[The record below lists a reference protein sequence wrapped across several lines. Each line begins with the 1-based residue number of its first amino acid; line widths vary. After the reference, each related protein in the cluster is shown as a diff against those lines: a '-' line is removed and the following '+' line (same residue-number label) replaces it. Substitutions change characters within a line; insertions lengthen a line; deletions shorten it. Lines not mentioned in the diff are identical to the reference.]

1 MLNWKGLNSQGAPAA
16 GGATLLEE
24 GELRSDGGATSVQPG
39 GFELRFILSFT
50 REQVWIELTLT
61 LTLILTLT
69 LTLTRTLTLA
79 PTLTLSLSLS

>member
-1 MLNWKGLNSQGAPAA
+1 MLNWKGLNTQGAPAA

-50 REQVWIELTLT
+50 REQVWIEF
-61 LTLILTLT
+61 
-69 LTLTRTLTLA
+69 
-79 PTLTLSLSLS
+79 TLTLSLILT